1 MTRAVPAVAAMAGLV
16 AVFLASA
23 ALAQHGATAVKTT
36 KQPFLVGTAPGVV
49 VDPIL
54 STGDVVPNGQTPAY
68 QMSGIPDGLG
78 AYANKS
84 HGHGAAK
91 SRGKLP
97 RTLTVVMNHELGRSF
112 PNNPMG
118 VDARISRLRIDR
130 ATRSVHEAK
139 YLFTGLEG
147 YERFC
152 SATLRIVGDKPLYFT
167 GEEAIPMANQP
178 PGPAHD
184 GSSIVMNPETG
195 AFTDTA
201 HFGHLQHEN
210 VVPIRLSKWVFLTTE
225 DDFRAPP
232 QFPPTPSYLYA
243 YIAPSFKR
251 AIAGTQGSLYV
262 WKADNRA
269 ETGAATATKGESIPG
284 HFVPVTQGDNA
295 NDNTLKAAAAAK
307 GAFQFDRL
315 EDATNLNLHSSRV
328 YIADTGKGT
337 RLRGR
342 VYQFDISRSDPT
354 RATLKMI
361 LNGDAPD
368 NDDIYNPDNMDMSD
382 RVLMIQEDR
391 EAPFRGAATGGGYN
405 RVMEYRFSDGQL
417 RAVARVNT
425 PPGTPPGSNTENCTG
440 CLPGTWESSG
450 IINAGHVFGRGWWLL
465 DVQGHNST
473 APQPGPSLAPNSSTG
488 ENGQLLAMLV
498 PDSQGSGHGNGN
510 GIGKDKDH
518 KDNGHGKKRGH

>member
-1 MTRAVPAVAAMAGLV
+1 MKRAVPAAAAFGALAAAFLV
-16 AVFLASA
+16 SGALAS
-23 ALAQHGATAVKTT
+23 HGGPGVKTA
-36 KQPFLVGTAPGVV
+36 KQPFLVGTASGVV

-54 STGDVVPNGQTPAY
+54 SVGDIVPTGQTPAY

-78 AYANKS
+78 AYANKK
-84 HGHGAAK
+84 HGHGAHK
-91 SRGKLP
+91 GQGKLQ
-97 RTLTVVMNHELGRSF
+97 TTFTVVMNHELGRSF
-112 PNNPMG
+112 PNNPPG
-118 VDARISRLRIDR
+118 VDTRISRLRIDR

-152 SATLRIVGDKPLYFT
+152 SATLRIVGSKPLYFT
-167 GEEAIPMANQP
+167 GEEAVPIAGQP

-184 GSSIVMNPETG
+184 GSSIVMDAETG
-195 AFTDTA
+195 TFTETA

-210 VVPIRLSKWVFLTTE
+210 VVPLRLSKWVFLTTE
-225 DDFRAPP
+225 DDFRPGA
-232 QFPPTPSYLYA
+232 SYLYA

-262 WKADNRA
+262 WKADSPS
-269 ETGAATATKGESIPG
+269 ESGAATAAKGESIPG
-284 HFVPVTQGDNA
+284 HFVPVTQAENA

-315 EDATNLNLHSSRV
+315 EDAAALRRDNSRV
-328 YIADTGKGT
+328 YIADTGKAP

-342 VYQFDISRSDPT
+342 VYQFDIARSDPT

-368 NDDIYNPDNMDMSD
+368 NDDIYNPDNMDTSD

-391 EAPFRGAATGGGYN
+391 EAPFRTAATGGGYN
-405 RVMEYRFSDGQL
+405 RVMEYRFADGRL
-417 RAVARVNT
+417 RSVARVNT
-425 PPGTPPGSNTENCTG
+425 PPGTPPGSNPENCAG

-450 IINAGHVFGRGWWLL
+450 IINAGHVLGRDWWLL

-473 APQPGPSLAPNSSTG
+473 APQPGPTLVPNSSTG
-488 ENGQLLAMLV
+488 ENGQLLALLV
-498 PDSQGSGHGNGN
+498 PDSQGGKHDHGHNGKS
-510 GIGKDKDH
+510 KDA
-518 KDNGHGKKRGH
+518 KDNGKGKGEGGGKKRGR

>member
-1 MTRAVPAVAAMAGLV
+1 MKRAVPAAGAL
-16 AVFLASA
+16 F
-23 ALAQHGATAVKTT
+23 ALAAIFLVSSALGSHAGTAVKTA
-36 KQPFLVGTAPGVV
+36 KQPFLVPVAAGVT

-54 STGDVVPNGQTPAY
+54 SVGDVVPTGQTPPY

-78 AYANKS
+78 AYGNKKR
-84 HGHGAAK
+84 GRGAHK
-91 SRGKLP
+91 SKGNLP
-97 RTLTVVMNHELGRSF
+97 ETFTVMMNHELGRSF
-112 PNNPMG
+112 PGNPPG
-118 VDARISRLRIDR
+118 VDTRISRLRIDR
-130 ATRSVHEAK
+130 ETRDVKEGK

-152 SATLRIVGDKPLYFT
+152 SATLRIIGGKPLYFT
-167 GEEAIPMANQP
+167 GEEAVPMANQP

-184 GSSIVMNPETG
+184 GSSIVMDPETG
-195 AFTDTA
+195 AFRETA

-225 DDFRAPP
+225 DDFRPGA
-232 QFPPTPSYLYA
+232 SYLYA

-262 WKADNRA
+262 WKADNPA

-284 HFVPVTQGDNA
+284 HFVPVTQAENA

-315 EDATNLNLHSSRV
+315 EDAANLNLHSSRV
-328 YIADTGKGT
+328 YIADTGKGA

-342 VYQFDISRSDPT
+342 VYQFEISRSDPT
-354 RATLKMI
+354 RATLKLI

-391 EAPFRGAATGGGYN
+391 EAPFRGAAIGGGYN
-405 RVMEYRFSDGQL
+405 RVLEYRFSDGQL

-425 PPGTPPGSNTENCTG
+425 PPGTPPGSNTENCAG

-450 IINAGHVFGRGWWLL
+450 IINAGHVLGRGWWLL

-473 APQPGPSLAPNSSTG
+473 APQPGPSLVPNSATG
-488 ENGQLLAMLV
+488 ENGQLLALFV
-498 PDSQGSGHGNGN
+498 PDSQGGKPDHGHHG
-510 GIGKDKDH
+510 GKKG
-518 KDNGHGKKRGH
+518 GHGKKKGG

>member
-1 MTRAVPAVAAMAGLV
+1 MKRAVPGAGALFALAAMFLVSALGSHAGTL
-16 AVFLASA
+16 
-23 ALAQHGATAVKTT
+23 VKTN
-36 KQPFLVGTAPGVV
+36 KQPFMVPASAGVT

-54 STGDVVPNGQTPAY
+54 SVGDIVPDGQSPPY

-78 AYANKS
+78 AYGNKQ
-84 HGHGAAK
+84 HGRGAHK
-91 SRGKLP
+91 GKGKLSE
-97 RTLTVVMNHELGRSF
+97 TFTVVMNHELGRSF
-112 PNNPMG
+112 PGNPPG
-118 VDARISRLRIDR
+118 VDTRISRLRIDR
-130 ATRSVHEAK
+130 ATRDVKQGK

-152 SATLRIVGDKPLYFT
+152 SATLRIIGGKPLYFT
-167 GEEAIPMANQP
+167 GEEAVPMANQP

-184 GSSIVMNPETG
+184 GSSIVMDPETG
-195 AFTDTA
+195 VWRDTA

-225 DDFRAPP
+225 DDFRPGA
-232 QFPPTPSYLYA
+232 SYLYA
-243 YIAPSFKR
+243 YIAPSFKK

-262 WKADNRA
+262 WKADNPA
-269 ETGAATATKGESIPG
+269 ETGAATVTKGESIPG
-284 HFVPVTQGDNA
+284 HFVPVTQAENA

-342 VYQFDISRSDPT
+342 VYQFDISRSHPT
-354 RATLKMI
+354 QATLKLI

-391 EAPFRGAATGGGYN
+391 EAPFRGPATGGGYN
-405 RVMEYRFSDGQL
+405 RVMEYQFSDGHL

-450 IINAGHVFGRGWWLL
+450 IINAGHVLGRGWWLL

-473 APQPGPSLAPNSSTG
+473 APQPGPTLAPNSATG
-488 ENGQLLAMLV
+488 ENGQLLALFV
-498 PDSQGSGHGNGN
+498 PDSQGGKSDHGHHG
-510 GIGKDKDH
+510 
-518 KDNGHGKKRGH
+518 GKKGGKKKGG

>member
-1 MTRAVPAVAAMAGLV
+1 MAGLV

-54 STGDVVPNGQTPAY
+54 STGDVVPTGQTPTY

-78 AYANKS
+78 AYGNKS

-91 SRGKLP
+91 GRGKLP
-97 RTLTVVMNHELGRSF
+97 RTFTVVMNHELGRSF

-130 ATRSVHEAK
+130 ATRSVQEAK

-152 SATLRIVGDKPLYFT
+152 SATLRIVGGKALYFT
-167 GEEAIPMANQP
+167 GEEAIPMATQP

-195 AFTDTA
+195 TFRDTA

-210 VVPIRLSKWVFLTTE
+210 VVPLRLSKWVFVTTE

-243 YIAPSFKR
+243 YIAPSFKK

-262 WKADNRA
+262 WKADNAA
-269 ETGAATATKGESIPG
+269 ETGNPTATKGESIPG
-284 HFVPVTQGDNA
+284 HFVPITQAENA
-295 NDNTLKAAAAAK
+295 NDNTLKAAATAK
-307 GAFQFDRL
+307 GAFKFDRL
-315 EDATNLNLHSSRV
+315 EDAAALPGKDNRV
-328 YIADTGKGT
+328 FIADTGKT
-337 RLRGR
+337 PATLRGR
-342 VYQFDISRSDPT
+342 VYQLDFDRSHPT

-361 LNGDAPD
+361 LNGDPPD
-368 NDDIYNPDNMDMSD
+368 NDDIYNPDNMAASN

-391 EAPFRGAATGGGYN
+391 EAPFRGPAVGGGYN
-405 RVMEYRFSDGQL
+405 RVLEYRFSDGQL
-417 RAVARVNT
+417 RSVARVNT
-425 PPGTPPGSNTENCTG
+425 PPGNPPNPENCAG

-450 IINAGHVFGRGWWLL
+450 IIDAGRVLGQDWWLL
-465 DVQGHNST
+465 DVQAHNST

-488 ENGQLLAMLV
+488 ENGQLVAMLV
-498 PDSQGSGHGNGN
+498 PDSQGGGHGNAK
-510 GIGKDKDH
+510 GKDHKDKS

>member
-1 MTRAVPAVAAMAGLV
+1 MKRSLPAACAL
-16 AVFLASA
+16 F
-23 ALAQHGATAVKTT
+23 ALATIFLVSSALGSQSGAAVKTT
-36 KQPFLVGTAPGVV
+36 KQRFLVPVAAGVA

-54 STGDVVPNGQTPAY
+54 SVGDVVSNGQTPPY

-78 AYANKS
+78 AYANKQ
-84 HGHGAAK
+84 HGHGAHK
-91 SRGKLP
+91 GKGKLP
-97 RTLTVVMNHELGRSF
+97 KTFTVVMNHELGRSF
-112 PNNPMG
+112 PNNPPG
-118 VDARISRLRIDR
+118 VDTRISRLRVDR
-130 ATRSVHEAK
+130 ETRDVKEAK

-152 SATLRIVGDKPLYFT
+152 SATLRIIGGKPLYFT

-184 GSSIVMNPETG
+184 GSSIVMNAETG
-195 AFTDTA
+195 AWRDTA

-225 DDFRAPP
+225 DDFRPGA
-232 QFPPTPSYLYA
+232 SYLYA
-243 YIAPSFKR
+243 YIAPSFKK

-262 WKADNRA
+262 WKADNTA
-269 ETGAATATKGESIPG
+269 ETGAATATKGESIAG
-284 HFVPVTQGDNA
+284 HFVPITQAENA

-315 EDATNLNLHSSRV
+315 EDAAVLNLHSSRV

-405 RVMEYRFSDGQL
+405 RVMEYRFSDARL

-425 PPGTPPGSNTENCTG
+425 PPGDPPGSNTENCTG

-450 IINAGHVFGRGWWLL
+450 IINAGGVIGRDWWLL

-473 APQPGPSLAPNSSTG
+473 APQPGPTLVPNSSIG
-488 ENGQLLAMLV
+488 ENGQLLALYV
-498 PDSQGSGHGNGN
+498 PDSQGGHGKG
-510 GIGKDKDH
+510 DKDH
-518 KDNGHGKKRGH
+518 DHDHGQGHGKKKKGGG

>member
-1 MTRAVPAVAAMAGLV
+1 MKRAVPAAGAL
-16 AVFLASA
+16 F
-23 ALAQHGATAVKTT
+23 ALAAIFLVSSALGSHAGTAVKTA
-36 KQPFLVGTAPGVV
+36 KQPFLVPVASGVT

-54 STGDVVPNGQTPAY
+54 SVGDVVPTGQTPPY

-78 AYANKS
+78 AYGNKK
-84 HGHGAAK
+84 HGRGARK
-91 SRGKLP
+91 GKGKLP
-97 RTLTVVMNHELGRSF
+97 ETFTVVMNHELGRSF
-112 PNNPMG
+112 PGNPPG
-118 VDARISRLRIDR
+118 VDTRISRLRIDR
-130 ATRSVHEAK
+130 ETRDVKEGK

-152 SATLRIVGDKPLYFT
+152 SATLRIIGGKPLYFT
-167 GEEAIPMANQP
+167 GEEAVPMANQP

-184 GSSIVMNPETG
+184 GSSIVMDPETG
-195 AFTDTA
+195 AFRETA

-225 DDFRAPP
+225 DDFRPGA
-232 QFPPTPSYLYA
+232 SYLYA
-243 YIAPSFKR
+243 YIAPSFKK

-262 WKADNRA
+262 WKADNPA

-284 HFVPVTQGDNA
+284 HFVAVTQAENA

-315 EDATNLNLHSSRV
+315 EDAANLNLHSSRV

-354 RATLKMI
+354 RATLKLI

-391 EAPFRGAATGGGYN
+391 EAPFRGAAVGGGYN

-425 PPGTPPGSNTENCTG
+425 PPGTPPGSNTENCAG

-450 IINAGHVFGRGWWLL
+450 IINAGHVLGRGWWLL

-473 APQPGPSLAPNSSTG
+473 APQPGPSLVPNSATG
-488 ENGQLLAMLV
+488 ENGQLLALFV
-498 PDSQGSGHGNGN
+498 PDSQGGKPDHGHHG
-510 GIGKDKDH
+510 GKKG
-518 KDNGHGKKRGH
+518 GHGKKKGG

>member
-1 MTRAVPAVAAMAGLV
+1 MKRAVPAVAAMAGLV

-54 STGDVVPNGQTPAY
+54 STGDIVPNGQTPAY

-91 SRGKLP
+91 GRGKLP
-97 RTLTVVMNHELGRSF
+97 RTFTVVMNHELGKTF
-112 PNNPMG
+112 PNSPIG

-130 ATRSVHEAK
+130 ATRSVQEAK

-152 SATLRIVGDKPLYFT
+152 SATLRIVGAKPFYFT
-167 GEEAIPMANQP
+167 GEEAIS
-178 PGPAHD
+178 PGPLHD
-184 GSSIVMNPETG
+184 GSSIAMNAETG
-195 AFTDTA
+195 TFTDTA

-210 VVPIRLSKWVFLTTE
+210 VVPLRLSKWVFLTTE
-225 DDFRAPP
+225 DDFRPGQPA
-232 QFPPTPSYLYA
+232 YLYA
-243 YIAPSFKR
+243 YIAASFKK

-262 WKADNRA
+262 WKADNAA
-269 ETGAATATKGESIPG
+269 ETGNATATKGESIPG
-284 HFVPVTQGDNA
+284 HFVPITQAENA
-295 NDNTLKAAAAAK
+295 NDNTLKAAATAT
-307 GAFQFDRL
+307 GAFKFDRL
-315 EDATNLNLHSSRV
+315 EDAAALPGKDSRV
-328 YIADTGKGT
+328 FIADTGKAPAT
-337 RLRGR
+337 LRGR
-342 VYQFDISRSDPT
+342 VYQLDFDRSHPT

-361 LNGDAPD
+361 INGDPPD
-368 NDDIYNPDNMDMSD
+368 NDDIYNPDNMAASD

-391 EAPFRGAATGGGYN
+391 EAVFRVPSAGGGYG

-417 RAVARVNT
+417 RSVARVNT
-425 PPGTPPGSNTENCTG
+425 PPGNPPNPENCTG

-450 IINAGHVFGRGWWLL
+450 IIDAGRVLGRNWWLL
-465 DVQGHNST
+465 DVQAHNST
-473 APQPGPSLAPNSSTG
+473 APQPGPTLAPSSSSG
-488 ENGQLLAMLV
+488 ENGQLLALLV
-498 PDSQGSGHGNGN
+498 PDSQGTGHGKA
-510 GIGKDKDH
+510 KDKDDH
-518 KDNGHGKKRGH
+518 KGKDNGHGKKRGH